1 MSLSVKYM
9 DIPVG
14 AQEAAVAEATVAQ
27 PFGSA
32 ELLTV
37 GAEDMPWATLE
48 PGSWALD
55 GSRVL
60 MDDAPQN
67 IGWWSMERTDENGRF
82 GKPPVI
88 TVSFPQPYTATG
100 ITFTFWPSMGQWCDA
115 VEVTWYNGQTVL
127 AQTKAEPDSAKW
139 VLARVVEG
147 FDRIEIAL
155 LGTNKPMQFAKLQNI
170 QIGQVV
176 IFLQDELVRVNLLN
190 EMDPSLCQMSADT
203 MTVEVLEKKDRY
215 LMPQKNQ
222 SMYLYRDG
230 VQIATQYI
238 TDSSRE
244 NQRFYTFRCQS
255 AIGRLE
261 DDFFGGIYNAY
272 PLDTLLEAVLDG
284 FQADWTAFAGKTVT
298 GYLPVCTRRE
308 ALQQIAFAMGA
319 AVTTQGDGTIRL
331 TPVEDICKEVGS
343 FEDHSIFSG
352 AKVSREAQT
361 AAVRLLV
368 HSYGVGGDTETLL
381 NEEEIEG
388 EDVLYVFSSPHY
400 DYQITNGSVT
410 GSGVNWVRITANSKV
425 TLTARK
431 YVHSTS
437 VRAKTNALAT
447 AAERGNVVTVENATL
462 VHAGNADVVLDR
474 LYAYHTLKNVLTQD
488 VVVTDQRA
496 GGYVRSPNPWGTVT
510 EGYITAMESE
520 FTNSGH
526 TAGVTIRGKEEV

>member
-14 AQEAAVAEATVAQ
+14 AQEASVAEATAAQ

-32 ELLTV
+32 AQLTV
-37 GAEDMPWATLE
+37 GAEDTPWATLE

-55 GSRVL
+55 GSRTL

-82 GKPPVI
+82 AQPPAI

-115 VEVTWYNGQTVL
+115 VEVTWYNGQSVL
-127 AQTKAEPDSAKW
+127 AQIGAEPDSAKW
-139 VLARVVEG
+139 VLARAVEG
-147 FDRIEIAL
+147 FDRIEIRL
-155 LGTNKPMQFAKLQNI
+155 LGTNLPGQFAKLQQI

-176 IFLQDELVRVNLLN
+176 IFLEDELVRVRLLN
-190 EMDPSLCQMSADT
+190 EMDPSLCQLSADT

-261 DDFFGGIYNAY
+261 DDFLGGIYNVY
-272 PLDTLLEAVLDG
+272 PLNALLSEVLEG
-284 FQADWTAFAGKTVT
+284 FAADWSAFAGRTVT

-308 ALQQIAFAMGA
+308 ALQQIAFVLGA

-331 TPVEDICKEVGS
+331 TPVADIPKEIGS
-343 FEDHSIFSG
+343 FGDHSIFSG

-431 YVHSTS
+431 YVHSTA
-437 VRAKTNALAT
+437 VREKSNALAT

-462 VHAGNADVVLDR
+462 IHAGNADAVLDR
-474 LYAYHTLKNVLTQD
+474 LYTYHTLKNVLTQD

-496 GGYVRSPNPWGTVT
+496 GQYVKSPNPWGTVT

-520 FTNSGH
+520 FTHTGH
-526 TAGVTIRGKEEV
+526 TAGVTIRGKEGV